1 MPGIY
6 DTVKR
11 FFVNVTEAF
20 LLLIA
25 LSVVASIVFGSN
37 LPFVGGVTENLLN
50 LIAQLGDAGLVGL
63 IAAGILIWL
72 VSKRS

>member
-11 FFVNVTEAF
+11 FFINVTEAF

-25 LSVVASIVFGSN
+25 LSVVASIVFGPS
-37 LPFVGGVTENLLN
+37 LPFVGGVTENLLS
-50 LIAQLGDAGLVGL
+50 LITKLGNAGLVGL

-72 VSKRS
+72 VSKRA

>member
-11 FFVNVTEAF
+11 FFINLTEAF

-25 LSVVASIVFGSN
+25 LSVVGEHRLRLQPAVRRRG
-37 LPFVGGVTENLLN
+37 
-50 LIAQLGDAGLVGL
+50 
-63 IAAGILIWL
+63 
-72 VSKRS
+72 